1 VANPGPRAKTIFEA
15 IGETIPA
22 ATIQARLDEHLSPR
36 VGASRA
42 ELVEWAETL
51 RPYIV
56 KGRKRGGPDRDAYRL
71 GRAGVYCDRL
81 RETLLVTGEQRHD
94 LRDQNGTVETVVNM
108 ILAGG
113 TPMDPM
119 ANRLVEGLAANPQS
133 SDSALL
139 RSVYDVPISEGKKLD
154 EDGEAVLLDEA
165 ERYGELYAER
175 SKVPALAAEGTLLPL
190 ADLAAGKDVDD
201 LDLATSIS
209 RMAQMMTGPSFQ
221 VPDEMLEAIEPFVT
235 DFLRAAM
242 TEIDIDNPQA
252 LITEASDQDL
262 ARFVKAAIA
271 FAEGPDREPATWKLI
286 YTSTVSMFLTER
298 IMPAIAT
305 QYGFDLTSIPGPWG
319 KLPWTQPELNPSS
332 GEI

>member
-1 VANPGPRAKTIFEA
+1 MIFEA

-22 ATIQARLDEHLSPR
+22 ATIQARLDEHLGPR

-71 GRAGVYCDRL
+71 GRAGVYCDRV
-81 RETLLVTGEQRHD
+81 RETLLATGEKRHD
-94 LRDQNGTVETVVNM
+94 WRDQNGTADTVVNM
-108 ILAGG
+108 IFARG

-119 ANRLVEGLAANPQS
+119 ADRLVEGLTANPQS

-139 RSVYDVPISEGKKLD
+139 RSVYDVPLREGKKLD
-154 EDGEAVLLDEA
+154 EDGEAAQLDEA
-165 ERYGELYAER
+165 ERYGELHAER
-175 SKVPALAAEGTLLPL
+175 TEEPALAAEGTLLPL
-190 ADLAAGKDVDD
+190 ADLAAGEDVDD

-209 RMAQMMTGPSFQ
+209 GMAQMMIGPSSQ
-221 VPDEMLEAIEPFVT
+221 VPREALEAIEPFVT
-235 DFLRAAM
+235 DFLRAVMA
-242 TEIDIDNPQA
+242 EIDVIDNPQA

-271 FAEGPDREPATWKLI
+271 FAEGPDREPATWMLI

-298 IMPAIAT
+298 IMPAVAT

-319 KLPWTQPELNPSS
+319 QLPWVQPDELNPSS
-332 GEI
+332 GESER